1 MPRKLLK
8 KLIKPVV
15 YFITV
20 LFLLSTIAPT
30 VSSLIPSESKG
41 VSSGY
46 MK

>member
-1 MPRKLLK
+1 MPRKLVK

-20 LFLLSTIAPT
+20 LFLMSTVAPT
-30 VSSLIPSESKG
+30 VYSLFSSEQKS
-41 VSSGY
+41 VSSSY